1 PRRHALLSPC
11 GYYCRCGRTRRR
23 DDREACRAV
32 RRTRPHRAAGPAA
45 AETRRLSCFRWRAF
59 LTSILFVALAGPAGS
74 FANAETLLY
83 AGAPTHIEIEATPIT
98 SFDNRDPSHIHFG
111 ALEFRG
117 GLELTSK
124 NPAFGGI
131 SGIHI
136 EPDGAHFLAITD
148 HGSWL
153 RGRILYRDGKPA
165 GIADAEI
172 APILGPDGKPLA
184 ARRLYR
190 AESLTERDGVFYIG
204 IERVEQ
210 IVRFDYRRDGLRAR
224 GEPIKVPPEFK
235 TFKYNKSL
243 ECLTAPPPG
252 AALAGAL
259 IVVTERS
266 LDSRGNLR
274 SFLLDGD
281 GVTRFSVKRT
291 DDFDVTDCAIL
302 PPGDLLL
309 LERRYSLVRG
319 VAMRIRRVPLESLKA
334 DALVDGRPM
343 IEADLAYQID
353 NMEGVAVHR
362 TTNGETI
369 VTLISD
375 DNFSF
380 IQRNLLLQFAV
391 VGE

>member
-1 PRRHALLSPC
+1 LSFFH
-11 GYYCRCGRTRRR
+11 CRSF
-23 DDREACRAV
+23 V
-32 RRTRPHRAAGPAA
+32 AG
-45 AETRRLSCFRWRAF
+45 TV
-59 LTSILFVALAGPAGS
+59 FVALAGPAGS
-74 FANAETLLY
+74 FGYAETPLY
-83 AGAPTHIEIEATPIT
+83 AAAPTRIEIEATPIT
-98 SFDNRDPSHIHFG
+98 SFDNRDPSLIRFG

-131 SGIHI
+131 SGLHI

-153 RGRILYRDGKPA
+153 RGRIVYRNGKPI
-165 GIADAEI
+165 GIADAEM
-172 APILGPDGKPLA
+172 APILGFNGKPLA
-184 ARRLYR
+184 ARGWYD
-190 AESLTERDGVFYIG
+190 AESLTERDGIFYIG

-210 IVRFDYRRDGLRAR
+210 IVRFDYRRDGFMAR
-224 GEPIKVPPEFK
+224 GEPIKTPPDFK

-252 AALAGAL
+252 ATLAGVL

-266 LDSRGNLR
+266 LDSGGNLR

-281 GVTRFSVKRT
+281 RVTRFSVKRT

-309 LERRYSLVRG
+309 LERRYSPLRG
-319 VAMRIRRVPLESLKA
+319 VAMRIRRMPLESLKA
-334 DALVDGRPM
+334 DALVDARPM
-343 IEADLAYQID
+343 IEVDLAYQID
-353 NMEGVAVHR
+353 NMEGMAVHH

-369 VTLISD
+369 ITLISD